1 MEFRGWDLAI
11 VASLDAFNAALGT
24 SADKFA
30 GRLAASADG
39 AEFAASPEP
48 ARARLSSKGP
58 RFLLTI
64 PLASASLTTSDR
76 LVQLTGAAVEMEV
89 DLALMLPPGALEFV
103 LGILPVDR
111 DHIGSC
117 RIITTEPLDPVSAQ
131 VIAALAGT
139 ALAAAIGDHGQPVL
153 PLPLASADMPDWL
166 TPRVPGFVRPLEA
179 APDTH
184 VVVSALTSNRP
195 SPGRDAAYL
204 LPAASPAAVVV
215 AVPGTQVLRVSCPEI
230 EKLLGHP
237 GALAE
242 SADGA
247 RLDGRSFTTPS
258 GTRVDHAQVTLDS
271 HLNLELRF
279 HRTVKWWVVSGTHGY
294 GHMAMQ
300 DYAGTLTIR
309 YGIGAFPVKGSPP
322 FLSTT
327 GDSAPFCTTVVD
339 YHPVGMPNPE
349 GDADNVVAS
358 LNHGWFLGYLGRYGQ
373 PSPPKVAATFDAG
386 GLRLEFRA

>member
-11 VASLDAFNAALGT
+11 VVSLDAFNTTLATA
-24 SADKFA
+24 ADKFA
-30 GRLAASADG
+30 DRLAATADG
-39 AEFAASPEP
+39 AELAASPEP
-48 ARARLSSKGP
+48 ARARLSSRGP

-64 PLASASLTTSDR
+64 PLASASLTTSDGV
-76 LVQLTGAAVEMEV
+76 VQLTGAAVEIEV
-89 DLALMLPPGALEFV
+89 DLALMRPPGALEFL

-139 ALAAAIGDHGQPVL
+139 ALAAAIGDHGQAVL
-153 PLPLASADMPDWL
+153 PLPLASASMPDWL

-184 VVVSALTSNRP
+184 LVISALTSNGP

-215 AVPGTQVLRVSCPEI
+215 AVPGTQVLRVSRPEI
-230 EKLLGHP
+230 EKLLAHP

-258 GTRVDHAQVTLDS
+258 GTRVDHAQVTLDT

-279 HRTVKWWVVSGTHGY
+279 HRTVEWWESSGTHGY
-294 GHMAMQ
+294 GHEATQ
-300 DYAGTLTIR
+300 DYAGTITIR
-309 YGIGAFPVKGSPP
+309 YGIGAFPVKRSPP

-339 YHPVGMPNPE
+339 YHPVGMPSPDR
-349 GDADNVVAS
+349 DAANVVAS
-358 LNHGWFLGYLGRYGQ
+358 LNHGWSLGYLGWNGQ
-373 PSPPKVAATFDAG
+373 PSPPTVAATFDAG
-386 GLRLEFRA
+386 GLRLEYRA